1 MFLILNAQ
9 KDCPCLI
16 YDIET
21 EAGNQTD
28 DTGND
33 PMQRLRGLEKLK
45 SDGLISEEEFRRKRE
60 EIMQQKW

>member
-1 MFLILNAQ
+1 
-9 KDCPCLI
+9 LI